1 MKKIIKISDD
11 FKITWK
17 LTFDKSNNKW
27 FIEIF
32 DDWKWTEKSIDYED
46 FDDIKQAE
54 NELKYRIKRNKN
66 YKIWFSIMSFFY
78 KKWNDLKQS
87 REKVYNIN
95 NDFNDID
102 KMMIDRIEY
111 IKRNNIKIVNSL

>member
-1 MKKIIKISDD
+1 MKKFIKINDD
-11 FKITWK
+11 YKITWK
-17 LTFDKSNNKW
+17 LTFDKSINKW

-46 FDDIKQAE
+46 FDDLKQAE

-66 YKIWFSIMSFFY
+66 YKLWFSIMNYFY

-95 NDFNDID
+95 NDFSDID